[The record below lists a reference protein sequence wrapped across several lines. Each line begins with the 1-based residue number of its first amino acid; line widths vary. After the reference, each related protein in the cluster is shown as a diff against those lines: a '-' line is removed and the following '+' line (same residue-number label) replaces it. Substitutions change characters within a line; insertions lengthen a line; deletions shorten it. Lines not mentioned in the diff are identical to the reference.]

1 MCINV
6 YKMVLAGIV
15 MKCMTYTCDM
25 TLYELGSACVLVKNM
40 SKQFKYLAT
49 EVLTVIAYDNITS

>member
-1 MCINV
+1 
-6 YKMVLAGIV
+6 MVLAGIV